1 MAVIIAVANQK
12 GGVGKTTTASNLGSG
27 LARRDERVLL
37 VDMDPQ
43 SNLTA
48 GFGLEKNLDD
58 TITHALLDRNASLP
72 ILRVEDKSGIA
83 IDVCP
88 ADLSLSG
95 VETASVEKLGR
106 EMRLRDQLSKVDT
119 DYDFILIDTP
129 PSLGVLTINAL
140 VAANWVVIPTE
151 ARFFSI
157 QGLDMLSESLEEV
170 QYLNP
175 NLRIMG
181 VVLSKFDRRLREEQK
196 VTEYLRDAWGDRVFN
211 TVVPTNS
218 KILEASS
225 AGVSLY
231 AYRGAS
237 AARGIYD
244 ELVEEVIARV

>member
-1 MAVIIAVANQK
+1 
-12 GGVGKTTTASNLGSG
+12 
-27 LARRDERVLL
+27 
-37 VDMDPQ
+37 
-43 SNLTA
+43 
-48 GFGLEKNLDD
+48 
-58 TITHALLDRNASLP
+58 
-72 ILRVEDKSGIA
+72 
-83 IDVCP
+83 
-88 ADLSLSG
+88 
-95 VETASVEKLGR
+95 
-106 EMRLRDQLSKVDT
+106 
-119 DYDFILIDTP
+119 
-129 PSLGVLTINAL
+129 
-140 VAANWVVIPTE
+140 
-151 ARFFSI
+151 
-157 QGLDMLSESLEEV
+157 MLSESLEEV